1 MKNTD
6 NMENSL
12 LIKNVLLDGE
22 GKIVAYD
29 LRGERLSE
37 KLKEI
42 YGF

>member
-22 GKIVAYD
+22 RRNILVRDGRFVCLGMGLA
-29 LRGERLSE
+29 L
-37 KLKEI
+37 
-42 YGF
+42 